1 MKKNV
6 IVPMNKILPV
16 TDDFIVS
23 LLKADTVNGRV
34 FYYMSEEGGEGYSTD
49 MWLDYYKHY
58 ADVVKPAAAW
68 YSGIMLR
75 PLEDNGIEAVLYE
88 K

>member
-1 MKKNV
+1 MKNV
-6 IVPMNKILPV
+6 NVPMNKILPV

-23 LLKADTVNGRV
+23 LLKADTVNNRI
-34 FYYMSEEGGEGYSTD
+34 FYYMSAEGGEGYSAD

-58 ADVVKPAAAW
+58 ADIVKPAADV
-68 YSGIMLR
+68 YGGIMLR
-75 PLEDNGIEAVLYE
+75 PLGNNGVEAVLFE